1 MKIIFILVALISSVS
16 ADDNV
21 EIGFRYGLL
30 GRVESKPDSTVV
42 LSDSSIISHCLV
54 KKPLLFFLHFGVNYT
69 ELYCLH
75 VPSWRH
81 ANQLL
86 L

>member
-42 LSDSSIISHCLV
+42 LSDSSIIYTGDEVQVNVGFLSESSF
-54 KKPLLFFLHFGVNYT
+54 LLIFIG
-69 ELYCLH
+69 
-75 VPSWRH
+75 S
-81 ANQLL
+81 
-86 L
+86 